1 MRVTEEGNTVLV
13 NGTPRPLGGA
23 QTLAQLFDALGVNAA
38 QKAVERN
45 GEIVSATAL
54 EQTPV
59 MPNDRIEIIQ
69 FVGGG

>member
-1 MRVTEEGNTVLV
+1 MQTLNDPTVLI
-13 NGTPRPLGGA
+13 NGIPRPLGDA
-23 QTLAQLFDALGVNAA
+23 RTLAQLFCALGVNAA

-45 GEIVSATAL
+45 GEIIPTAAL

-59 MPNDRIEIIQ
+59 VAGDRIEIIQ